1 MPTVKLNRAIKYRAY
16 PTEGQAVLLAKTFGC
31 VRFVWNRML
40 TDAQTF
46 LNETGVFFIP
56 TPAKYKK
63 EFPFLKEVDSLALAN
78 TQLDLKAANKR
89 HLDDKK
95 VGTPHSRSF
104 TRYNR
109 ASDHRQDSARNA
121 GSRSSRRRSLR
132 QYPHCNAGRD
142 SATSFSRW
150 DASEFAVHTLR

>member
-1 MPTVKLNRAIKYRAY
+1 MPTVKLNCAIKYRAY
-16 PTEGQAVLLAKTFGC
+16 PTEEQAVLLAKTFGC

-63 EFPFLKEVDSLALAN
+63 EFSFLKEVDSLALAN
-78 TQLDLKAANKR
+78 TQLNLKAANKR

-95 VGTPHSRSF
+95 VGAPQLKSKHKSKMSYT
-104 TRYNR
+104 TV
-109 ASDHRQDSARNA
+109 RN
-121 GSRSSRRRSLR
+121 
-132 QYPHCNAGRD
+132 
-142 SATSFSRW
+142 
-150 DASEFAVHTLR
+150 E